1 MGNRLQKIQ
10 KLFKKTPNALFCLL
24 GAVVFL
30 AGVYFISYRTAP
42 WEVWLP
48 STMNN
53 DEAIYNREV
62 VSVIT
67 HGGPQGYFGY
77 NENTADIGRY
87 STWGPF
93 LIWAYAVPAFFFGPS
108 VNVVLWCNLLLIT
121 LGIAYYARSARLNVW
136 QCLALCGVLLG
147 VLRPLQSSVSG
158 ASEAMQYLMAF
169 VIVGSAAAVRRTG
182 KTGWLVIGQ
191 RPARS
196 KRFFAP
202 MRCCSG
208 CFCWR
213 RCGRTKSAAV
223 SALQQR
229 RPRLSCRFFR

>member
-121 LGIAYYARSARLNVW
+121 LGIAYYARSARLNVYRH
-136 QCLALCGVLLG
+136 QV
-147 VLRPLQSSVSG
+147 RTYSG
-158 ASEAMQYLMAF
+158 ASKNPEF
-169 VIVGSAAAVRRTG
+169 SAVHMVWTIDAN
-182 KTGWLVIGQ
+182 WDL
-191 RPARS
+191 PS
-196 KRFFAP
+196 F
-202 MRCCSG
+202 
-208 CFCWR
+208 
-213 RCGRTKSAAV
+213 
-223 SALQQR
+223 
-229 RPRLSCRFFR
+229 

>member
-42 WEVWLP
+42 WAVWLP

-77 NENTADIGRY
+77 NENTA
-87 STWGPF
+87 T
-93 LIWAYAVPAFFFGPS
+93 
-108 VNVVLWCNLLLIT
+108 
-121 LGIAYYARSARLNVW
+121 
-136 QCLALCGVLLG
+136 
-147 VLRPLQSSVSG
+147 
-158 ASEAMQYLMAF
+158 
-169 VIVGSAAAVRRTG
+169 SAATALG
-182 KTGWLVIGQ
+182 G
-191 RPARS
+191 
-196 KRFFAP
+196 RF
-202 MRCCSG
+202 
-208 CFCWR
+208 
-213 RCGRTKSAAV
+213 
-223 SALQQR
+223 
-229 RPRLSCRFFR
+229 

>member
-67 HGGPQGYFGY
+67 HGGC
-77 NENTADIGRY
+77 T
-87 STWGPF
+87 
-93 LIWAYAVPAFFFGPS
+93 
-108 VNVVLWCNLLLIT
+108 
-121 LGIAYYARSARLNVW
+121 
-136 QCLALCGVLLG
+136 
-147 VLRPLQSSVSG
+147 
-158 ASEAMQYLMAF
+158 YLP
-169 VIVGSAAAVRRTG
+169 VRMPNFCP
-182 KTGWLVIGQ
+182 KWK
-191 RPARS
+191 S
-196 KRFFAP
+196 K
-202 MRCCSG
+202 
-208 CFCWR
+208 
-213 RCGRTKSAAV
+213 
-223 SALQQR
+223 
-229 RPRLSCRFFR
+229 

>member
-93 LIWAYAVPAFFFGPS
+93 LIWAYAVPAFFFGSS
-108 VNVVLWCNLLLIT
+108 VNVVF
-121 LGIAYYARSARLNVW
+121 
-136 QCLALCGVLLG
+136 GV
-147 VLRPLQSSVSG
+147 
-158 ASEAMQYLMAF
+158 
-169 VIVGSAAAVRRTG
+169 I
-182 KTGWLVIGQ
+182 
-191 RPARS
+191 
-196 KRFFAP
+196 
-202 MRCCSG
+202 CC
-208 CFCWR
+208 
-213 RCGRTKSAAV
+213 
-223 SALQQR
+223 
-229 RPRLSCRFFR
+229 